1 MTDRFMSS
9 ALNAYVVIFD
19 GVSVYD
25 LTMAIDQSTGVIVN
39 WLSAMPGTVFVA
51 SEMTATELTAYL
63 RAKMPKIERILVL
76 NGKTDR
82 GGRLPQSAWDFLN
95 DPTPK
100 PRTPSGAT
108 E

>member
-1 MTDRFMSS
+1 MSG
-9 ALNAYVVIFD
+9 LQAYVVVFD

-25 LTMAIDQSTGVIVN
+25 LTTTIDQSGEVIVN

-51 SEMTATELTAYL
+51 SEMTATELSAYL

-76 NGKTDR
+76 SGRTDR

-100 PRTPSGAT
+100 AKTPSGRP
-108 E
+108 